1 MNLPVNLNNV
11 QIQEFLR
18 VGVVENL
25 LHHPET
31 DTRRIA
37 PTSQH
42 RGQAAHSSLVL
53 KSTRG
58 CKLAPH
64 EITGTLTFC
73 LVGDGRQ
80 RNFGLL
86 RGHTLVAQFT
96 PKN

>member
-18 VGVVENL
+18 VGVIKDL

-37 PTSQH
+37 PTSEH

-53 KSTRG
+53 KSSSGR
-58 CKLAPH
+58 KLAPN
-64 EITGTLTFC
+64 EITGTLAFC
-73 LVGDGRQ
+73 LISDRRQ
-80 RNFGLL
+80 CHFSLF
-86 RGHTLVAQFT
+86 RGHALVAKLT